1 MAKKIPMR
9 MCVSCRERFAKK
21 ELIRV
26 VATPDGQTVIDP
38 TGRLPGRGAYVCHD
52 PECMKKALDRQ
63 QFDKGL
69 KKSVDAESIRPEL
82 LKLQEEPEKEGPGPD
97 GADAGKPKK
106 AEEGK

>member
-21 ELIRV
+21 DLIRV

-38 TGRLPGRGAYVCHD
+38 TGRMAGRGAYVCHD
-52 PECMKKALDRQ
+52 PECMKKALDRK

-69 KKSVDAESIRPEL
+69 KTKVDLETIRPEL
-82 LKLQEEPEKEGPGPD
+82 EKLSETQENS
-97 GADAGKPKK
+97 GAGAETGDVGKNKKSEDAK
-106 AEEGK
+106 

>member
-26 VATPDGQTVIDP
+26 VATPDGKTVIDP
-38 TGRLPGRGAYVCHD
+38 TGRLPGRGAYVCHN
-52 PECMKKALDRQ
+52 PECMKKALDKQ

-69 KKSVDAESIRPEL
+69 HVKVDAESIRPEL
-82 LKLQEEPEKEGPGPD
+82 AKIREGAEGSGEDASGTGNVKEGD
-97 GADAGKPKK
+97 LAT
-106 AEEGK
+106 

>member
-38 TGRLPGRGAYVCHD
+38 TGRMPGRGAYVCHN
-52 PECMKKALDRQ
+52 PECMKKALEKQ
-63 QFDKGL
+63 GFDKGL
-69 KKSVDAESIRPEL
+69 HKKVDEETIREGL
-82 LKLQEEPEKEGPGPD
+82 DQIREED
-97 GADAGKPKK
+97 SK
-106 AEEGK
+106 A